1 MESSLELEFKVHY
14 KEVDTQ
20 SGKWTGI
27 RIRRLCNL
35 LKLTQEEFARFLRLP
50 PHQLASWITSE
61 KWPGCIKLLLDLTE
75 RSAFQSY
82 LGKSYTSPLFPNGRR
97 TDS

>member
-1 MESSLELEFKVHY
+1 MQSSLELEFKVHY
-14 KEVDTQ
+14 KEVDMQ

-27 RIRRLCNL
+27 RIRRLCNM
-35 LKLTQEEFARFLRLP
+35 LKLTQEEFSALLRIKP
-50 PHQLASWITSE
+50 YQLKTWIDDG

-82 LGKSYTSPLFPNGRR
+82 LGKVYTSPLFPHGRR